1 MVFTYVSQEGNRILW
16 MTKIM
21 TVDIK
26 IMKIIKVN
34 NLPERYKNIKPTE
47 LGAFRIVEESIYEL
61 IEDMRRRNWF
71 NKEFNI
77 NSNERMTSNN
87 EIEQND

>member
-1 MVFTYVSQEGNRILW
+1 

-34 NLPERYKNIKPTE
+34 NLPERYKNIKATE
-47 LGAFRIVEESIYEL
+47 LGLFRIVEESIYEL

>member
-1 MVFTYVSQEGNRILW
+1 

-34 NLPERYKNIKPTE
+34 NLPKRYKNIKPTE

-61 IEDMRRRNWF
+61 IEDMRRRN
-71 NKEFNI
+71 
-77 NSNERMTSNN
+77 
-87 EIEQND
+87 